1 VKSSG
6 PFPLF
11 GENPRLGLSV
21 LDRSPGRTEEKK
33 PCRFLMTHA
42 DDGDGVN
49 FGTLSVVR
57 LAGFGRSSGTPKLGS
72 SLLGWA

>member
-1 VKSSG
+1 MKSSG

-21 LDRSPGRTEEKK
+21 LDWPLGQTEEKK
-33 PCRFLMTHA
+33 LCRFLMTHA
-42 DDGDGVN
+42 DGGDGTN

-57 LAGFGRSSGTPKLGS
+57 LAGFGRVSGIPKLGS
-72 SLLGWA
+72 LLFQ